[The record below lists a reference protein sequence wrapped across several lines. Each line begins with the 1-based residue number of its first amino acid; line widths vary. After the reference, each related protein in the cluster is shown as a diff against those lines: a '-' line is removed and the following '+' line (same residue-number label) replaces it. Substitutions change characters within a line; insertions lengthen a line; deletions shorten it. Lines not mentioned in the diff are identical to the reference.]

1 MKETARVRQGRIFIS
16 NTQRRLR
23 LPAGKIRELV
33 WFIARSERRA
43 IERIDIAVVGRRR
56 MASLNA
62 RHLHRRGVTDV
73 LSFDLGIGPAGGLC
87 VQVVVCADVALRQAR
102 RRGRAAW
109 KELLLYVAHGLLHA
123 MDYDDGAPR
132 QARRMHEME
141 DRLLEEFGI
150 GRVFNCQLTTGN

>member
-1 MKETARVRQGRIFIS
+1 MKETARAPQGRVFIS

-56 MASLNA
+56 IAGLNA
-62 RHLHRRGVTDV
+62 RHLRRRGVTDV
-73 LSFDLGIGPAGGLC
+73 LSFDLGTGPAGGLC
-87 VQVVVCADVALRQAR
+87 AQVVVCADVALRQAR
-102 RRGRAAW
+102 RRGHAAW

-123 MDYDDGAPR
+123 MDYDDATPR
-132 QARRMHEME
+132 QARRMHERE
-141 DRLLEEFGI
+141 NELLKKLGI
-150 GRVFNCQLTTGN
+150 GAVYRR